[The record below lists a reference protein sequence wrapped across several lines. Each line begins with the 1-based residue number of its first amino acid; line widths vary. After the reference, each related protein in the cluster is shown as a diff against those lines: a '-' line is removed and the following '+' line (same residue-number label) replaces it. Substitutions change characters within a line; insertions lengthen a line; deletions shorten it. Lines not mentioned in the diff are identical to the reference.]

1 MDYHLIIRSQ
11 PSTLDKKTRRGAAYS
26 VRTPSDMPILLIS
39 EEEKKG
45 HNNYLIFR
53 SSSHNTFYVYQKG
66 KMENSAEMNLYPP
79 PSAI

>member
-1 MDYHLIIRSQ
+1 ML
-11 PSTLDKKTRRGAAYS
+11 
-26 VRTPSDMPILLIS
+26 ILLIS

-79 PSAI
+79 PPQCDGEIAPFRIELTSPDYSYSAMAILLLQ